1 MGKRTGGLDDEI
13 SDHGINR
20 MKIMVSA
27 CLTGENENITVT
39 IYTMIQICCVF
50 LSIPHS

>member
-1 MGKRTGGLDDEI
+1 MGKRTGGLDDET

-27 CLTGENENITVT
+27 CLTGENVNIP
-39 IYTMIQICCVF
+39 IDNIHIISNQ
-50 LSIPHS
+50 